1 MIQAVCMVQEGQIPP
16 QTEENLRS
24 GLGVFSEKAF
34 GEPVEIQWVTIP
46 ERSGFTAGKPSTSS
60 IVSVTSNKVLER
72 PERKALLMELCDF
85 WMAETKCSLDEVVG
99 VINDPAA

>member
-16 QTEENLRS
+16 QTEASLRS
-24 GLGVFSEKAF
+24 GLNAFSEKAF
-34 GEPVEIQWVTIP
+34 GEPINIQWVAIP

-60 IVSVTSNKVLER
+60 LVSLTSNKVLER
-72 PERKALLMELCDF
+72 SERKALLMELCDF

>member
-16 QTEENLRS
+16 QTEEKLRS
-24 GLGVFSEKAF
+24 GLGTFSDKAF
-34 GEPVEIQWVTIP
+34 GEQVNIQWVAIP

-72 PERKALLMELCDF
+72 SERKALLMELCDF
-85 WMAETKCSLDEVVG
+85 WMEQTKCSLDEVVG